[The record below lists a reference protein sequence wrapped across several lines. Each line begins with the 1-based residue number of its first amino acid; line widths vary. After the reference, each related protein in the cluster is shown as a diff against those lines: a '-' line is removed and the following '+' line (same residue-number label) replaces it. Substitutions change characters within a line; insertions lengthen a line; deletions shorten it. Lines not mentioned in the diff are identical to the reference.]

1 MSDKEV
7 IEPVEQHII
16 QTPIVQEMER
26 AFMDY
31 AMSVIVARALPD
43 VRDGLKPVHRRIV
56 FAAHETGL
64 HSTSRYQK
72 CAALVGETM
81 KKYHPHGDLALYDSL
96 VRMGQDFSLRYPLID
111 GQGNFGSVDGDSPA
125 AMRYTECRLA
135 KISDALLTDIDK
147 DTVKF
152 IPNYSGDFLEPEV
165 LPSILPNLLLNGSA
179 GIAVGM
185 ATNIPPHNLR
195 EVVDAILFCLEHPKP
210 EIIDKTKPIFRDLGD
225 FETESEIS
233 ELAKIVK
240 GPDFPTGGHIYGK
253 KDIEAVYAT
262 GRGRILARA
271 EAEIV
276 EGKKGF
282 QIVITEIP
290 YMVNKAELV
299 AKIADL
305 ARDKKL
311 EGISDLRDESSR
323 AGMRIVVD
331 LKKDANPQL
340 LLNQLFKHTA
350 LQTAFNANF
359 VALVQ
364 GEPKTLNLKSILE
377 EFVKHRQVVIFRR
390 TEFLLKEARAR
401 EHILQGLKIALDHL
415 DEVIKTI
422 RASKDAD
429 DAKAQLIKKFGLDDL
444 QATAILDMMLRR
456 LAALERQKIEEELAA
471 IIKLIGELTELL
483 ESKVKILSV
492 IKNELGA
499 LREKYG
505 DERKTKV
512 HPSGVGE
519 FEIEDLIPEA
529 SVVVSLTNG
538 GYLKRM
544 PSENYKS
551 QSRGGKGV
559 TGGSLKEEDSV
570 TQILTCNTH
579 DNIYFFTDRGKV
591 YLKRAWDIPEGS
603 RTSRGSNAVNL
614 LAMVGSEKILSI
626 LSISNDS
633 DVADK
638 PSFIFMA
645 TRKGTVKKTPLNEFA
660 NVRSSGITA
669 IKLEEGDSLV
679 WAKATS
685 GQDEIMLVTA
695 EAKSIRF
702 NESDVRPMG
711 RAAAGVRG
719 ISLRQNDFV
728 VGTIVS
734 GSDSAKDASLD
745 ERESRRGSKL
755 LVVSDRGFG
764 KQTKLEEYPVQKRG
778 GTGIF
783 AGKVTE
789 KTGPLVAALRINK
802 DSACDLIL
810 TSKKGQVIRLP
821 IKDVPTLSRSTQ
833 GVTLMRFE
841 AGDGVAAVT
850 DIEVVC

>member
-1 MSDKEV
+1 MSNKDTTK
-7 IEPVEQHII
+7 PVEQRII
-16 QTPIVQEMER
+16 QTPISQEMER

-111 GQGNFGSVDGDSPA
+111 GQGNFGSIDGDAPA

-152 IPNYSGDFLEPEV
+152 VPNYSGDFLEPEV
-165 LPSILPNLLLNGSA
+165 LPSVLPNLLLNGSA

-195 EVVDAILFCLEHPKP
+195 EVVDALLFCLEHPKP
-210 EIIDKTKPIFRDLGD
+210 EVINKTKPIFRDLGD

-240 GPDFPTGGHIYGK
+240 GPDFPTGGHIFGK

-271 EAEIV
+271 TAEII
-276 EGKKGF
+276 ESKKGF
-282 QIVITEIP
+282 QIIITEIP
-290 YMVNKAELV
+290 YMVNKADLV

-323 AGMRIVVD
+323 AGMQIVID
-331 LKKDANPQL
+331 LKKEANPQL
-340 LLNQLFKHTA
+340 LLNQLYKHTA

-377 EFVKHRQVVIFRR
+377 EFIKHRQVVIFRR
-390 TEFLLKEARAR
+390 TEYLLKEARAR

-429 DAKAQLIKKFGLDDL
+429 DAKLQLIKKFGLDDL

-456 LAALERQKIEEELAA
+456 LAALERQKIEDELKA
-471 IIKLIGELTELL
+471 IIKLIGELTALL
-483 ESKVKILSV
+483 ESKVKIIST
-492 IKNELGA
+492 IKEELTA
-499 LREKYG
+499 IKEKYG

-512 HPSGVGE
+512 HPGAVGE
-519 FEIEDLIPEA
+519 FEIADLIPEA

-544 PSENYKS
+544 PSENYKA

-559 TGGSLKEEDSV
+559 TGGALKEKDSV
-570 TQILTCNTH
+570 EQILTCNTH
-579 DNIYFFTDRGKV
+579 DNVYFFTDRGKV

-614 LAMVGSEKILSI
+614 LAMTGSEKILSI
-626 LSISNDS
+626 LSIPNDPNS
-633 DVADK
+633 LNS
-638 PSFIFMA
+638 PHYIFMT
-645 TRKGTVKKTPLNEFA
+645 TRKGTVKKTPLAEFA
-660 NVRSSGITA
+660 SVRNNGITA
-669 IKLEEGDSLV
+669 IKLEEGDSLA
-679 WAKATS
+679 WAKVTS
-685 GQDEIMLVTA
+685 GKDEIMLVTA
-695 EAKSIRF
+695 AAKSIRF
-702 NESDVRPMG
+702 SESDVRPMG

-719 ISLRQNDFV
+719 VSLRQNDFV
-728 VGTIVS
+728 VGTIVASPTSTNANPS
-734 GSDSAKDASLD
+734 GGDSVKC
-745 ERESRRGSKL
+745 GSKL

-764 KQTKLEEYPVQKRG
+764 KQTNLTEYPLQKRG

-789 KTGPLVAALRINK
+789 RTGPLVAALRINK
-802 DSACDLIL
+802 NSACDLIL

-833 GVTLMRFE
+833 GVTLMRFDSE
-841 AGDGVAAVT
+841 DGVAAVT
-850 DIEVVC
+850 AIDVVC